1 MASETLICVTSYTD
15 TSILA
20 HTPKGTENSTGLQCY
35 RLDNETGVLRPAGAL
50 DVGPNPAFVLQHPAD
65 PSTIYASTERIDA
78 DGEVYAIR
86 LDAGAND
93 LRVVDKTSARG
104 KSTCYLAL
112 DASGRWLRLTNYWEA
127 TVCVLPVDGA
137 ALGERPS
144 DAHALPPSAAL
155 DGGATKPRC
164 EQGSAYCADANPS
177 REEHWRYR
185 QRWPH
190 AHCVV
195 TEPYA
200 KQVHFVVDLGED
212 AIYHY
217 GFDDAAGR
225 LACRGATRLARGGG
239 PRHVVFHP
247 TKPAA
252 FVVNELAS
260 TVSAFR
266 YDAAAAA
273 AHAGVK
279 TEDDETAALR
289 RCGAPVSTL
298 PGGYDN
304 AHHCVN
310 GIWKAKSHSSEIRL
324 DAAGDW
330 LFVGNRGHD
339 SLAVFRVSF
348 DEAGAPVLSTPRVTK
363 TGGKCPRN
371 FAILPNFV
379 VVGNQDT
386 DELVVFARGA
396 DGALDEVSRT
406 PHASPN
412 YLCPLDAPRPSS
424 PLSDDCQKT
433 VVAPAPPAPRALPP
447 DLFAPPAPPVDGV
460 ASLSV

>member
-1 MASETLICVTSYTD
+1 MQRGCFAETSF
-15 TSILA
+15 A
-20 HTPKGTENSTGLQCY
+20 A
-35 RLDNETGVLRPAGAL
+35 RLFRGDEAATRAFRP
-50 DVGPNPAFVLQHPAD
+50 
-65 PSTIYASTERIDA
+65 R
-78 DGEVYAIR
+78 
-86 LDAGAND
+86 
-93 LRVVDKTSARG
+93 SATR
-104 KSTCYLAL
+104 
-112 DASGRWLRLTNYWEA
+112 RR
-127 TVCVLPVDGA
+127 
-137 ALGERPS
+137 
-144 DAHALPPSAAL
+144 
-155 DGGATKPRC
+155 
-164 EQGSAYCADANPS
+164 YCADANPS

-304 AHHCVN
+304 AHHCVRP
-310 GIWKAKSHSSEIRL
+310 AALSSDRELRRRGG
-324 DAAGDW
+324 AAT
-330 LFVGNRGHD
+330 RG
-339 SLAVFRVSF
+339 
-348 DEAGAPVLSTPRVTK
+348 
-363 TGGKCPRN
+363 
-371 FAILPNFV
+371 
-379 VVGNQDT
+379 
-386 DELVVFARGA
+386 
-396 DGALDEVSRT
+396 
-406 PHASPN
+406 
-412 YLCPLDAPRPSS
+412 
-424 PLSDDCQKT
+424 
-433 VVAPAPPAPRALPP
+433 PPAPSPRLRDRPRRRRGGA
-447 DLFAPPAPPVDGV
+447 ATRGPPASSCKRSYAGR
-460 ASLSV
+460 A